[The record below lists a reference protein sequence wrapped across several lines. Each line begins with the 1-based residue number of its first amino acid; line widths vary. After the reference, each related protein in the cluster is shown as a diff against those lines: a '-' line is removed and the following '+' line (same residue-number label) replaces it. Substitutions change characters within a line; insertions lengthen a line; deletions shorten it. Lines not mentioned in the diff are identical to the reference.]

1 MRQVQYSRFGG
12 PEVLETIERPTPRPG
27 RGQALVR
34 VRAVG
39 VNFFDTLM
47 RQNRYAVTPAL
58 PAIPGN
64 EAAGVVEALG
74 EGVSAIEVGA
84 RVAVPLFATGV
95 SVGGYADYQIADA
108 NLLVP
113 LPDTVTFEAATA
125 LMIQGLTALVLVKVI
140 PPAGKSVLI
149 NAAAG
154 GVGSLLVQLAK
165 RAGAKTVIA
174 AASSRDKLDFARSM
188 GADAGVDYTQPG
200 WIDAVRSA
208 SGGNGPDLIYE
219 SAGGVVTTGSLAA
232 LGNGGELVIY
242 GALNIQA
249 FDFGVSEL
257 INLIFKNQSL
267 TGFSLSSFLTAATL
281 KSGMA
286 ELFDLV
292 ARGEIAVTIGGTYP
306 LDRAADAHS
315 TLEGRG
321 SRGKLVLVP

>member
-208 SGGNGPDLIYE
+208 SGGNGPDLIYRIGRRRGDHRKPG
-219 SAGGVVTTGSLAA
+219 SAGKRRRTRDLWRAEHPGFRLRRVRA
-232 LGNGGELVIY
+232 
-242 GALNIQA
+242 
-249 FDFGVSEL
+249 D
-257 INLIFKNQSL
+257 QS
-267 TGFSLSSFLTAATL
+267 
-281 KSGMA
+281 
-286 ELFDLV
+286 DL
-292 ARGEIAVTIGGTYP
+292 
-306 LDRAADAHS
+306 
-315 TLEGRG
+315 
-321 SRGKLVLVP
+321 